1 MRILACT
8 GIFREGHVFP
18 DNPVF
23 SRPDIPA
30 TEVFPAVNHAS
41 GGLVGHG
48 DTHRGPA
55 SASASSAAPGLN
67 PELVRR
73 FQALIEE
80 VTDELMQDPHQ
91 DEDRCRADAIALLI
105 ATCEHVESP
114 PEPGPSPLQYLLLE
128 EQRKAVAAWGG
139 VEMSDDASTF
149 LRA

>member
-1 MRILACT
+1 
-8 GIFREGHVFP
+8 VFP

-23 SRPDIPA
+23 SRPEIPA
-30 TEVFPAVNHAS
+30 TEIFPAVNGAS

-48 DTHRGPA
+48 DSNGGSAAPA
-55 SASASSAAPGLN
+55 GSSVAPGLN

-80 VTDELMQDPHQ
+80 VTGELMQDPHQ
-91 DEDRCRADAIALLI
+91 DEGRCRADAIALLM

-114 PEPGPSPLQYLLLE
+114 PEPGPSPLRYLLQE

-139 VEMSDDASTF
+139 VEMSDDTSTF